1 MNKYKVK
8 ITHLFSEVLEVEAEN
23 KEDAKQK
30 TLELIQKDDF
40 KGNPVYETTI
50 SPEHWKVITEEE
62 FQELVKSFTQE
73 LEKEKESNIITP

>member
-8 ITHLFSEVLEVEAEN
+8 ITHLFSEIVDVEAEN

-40 KGNPVYETTI
+40 QVDPQYETTI
-50 SPEHWKVITEEE
+50 PSEHWNVISEEE
-62 FQELVKSFTQE
+62 FQELVKSF
-73 LEKEKESNIITP
+73 KEQTENKPSNIITP